1 METIH
6 FDDEGNDAPDY
17 LRETREIE
25 SVYGLSGTF
34 TYLSEYWTFEI
45 YVVLLSEAQFTIGIA
60 FAAVIGVVFFITVS
74 L

>member
-6 FDDEGNDAPDY
+6 FDDEGTDAPIY

-25 SVYGLSGTF
+25 SVYGLPDTF
-34 TYLSEYWTFEI
+34 TYLYEYWTFEI
-45 YVVLLSEAQFTIGIA
+45 YVVLLSEAQFTIGVA
-60 FAAVIGVVFFITVS
+60 FVAVIGVVLFITVS